1 MPVYDYA
8 CTECGRTVEVTHG
21 VHAHGPS
28 VCEVCGGQMR
38 KLLSAPAIVFKGSG
52 WAKKDAQ
59 AASHARS
66 TQNAGSTT
74 ASSGSATA
82 TPATSTAAGGSGE
95 AAGAGGSG
103 GSTATASGG
112 SSAASSGGSSAT
124 PSGGSSRSGGSGTH

>member
-8 CTECGRTVEVTHG
+8 CTQCGRTVEVTHG

-38 KLLSAPAIVFKGSG
+38 KLLSTPAIVFKGSG

-66 TQNAGSTT
+66 TQRSASTS
-74 ASSGSATA
+74 ASSGSAA
-82 TPATSTAAGGSGE
+82 AGPATTGLGWLGRVGLGWRGRVRRGWSGQSAGT
-95 AAGAGGSG
+95 GGSG
-103 GSTATASGG
+103 GSTAT
-112 SSAASSGGSSAT
+112 SSGTSSQ
-124 PSGGSSRSGGSGTH
+124 SGGSGAD